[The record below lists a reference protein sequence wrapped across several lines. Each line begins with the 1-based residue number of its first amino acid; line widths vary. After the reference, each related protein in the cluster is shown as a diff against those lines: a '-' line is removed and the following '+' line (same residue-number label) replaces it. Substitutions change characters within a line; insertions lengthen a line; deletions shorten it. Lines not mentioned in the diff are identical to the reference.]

1 MSDPRAAERR
11 ARALDYPYRPAAD
24 DYLFTGAAARPKP
37 HRSVYASRKPP
48 PSTVT
53 RVPPRSG
60 PSAGVATL
68 AVKCAVR
75 FVDMEGLSDGRSTKT
90 ILRDVAPRR
99 LVLIG
104 ADDAASAELA
114 EFCRAALHECMTRE
128 DAASLPAYV
137 DLHASVASLISAAA
151 AAGGESPGGESPA
164 PVPGSGAG
172 SGAEMDAAAAAIGH
186 SLTACDVRLLA
197 AYSAGTAR
205 SAPPDPRAAQ
215 AGAGATM
222 SRSLAAGFHAA
233 VAKALEDI
241 GYASPGGLLRRY
253 LVGEDVGANGS
264 VATETFKLEKPND
277 SVEQSPI
284 VFEKLYP
291 VLHSLVSKLVLPYRR
306 NVSLL
311 LVCSTSNSISLKHVL
326 MGSSVS

>member
-1 MSDPRAAERR
+1 MQRLTGALPYAADPTGARAGL
-11 ARALDYPYRPAAD
+11 ARALHAAAAASLRPPRVFDAAD
-24 DYLFTGAAARPKP
+24 NDDDDAT
-37 HRSVYASRKPP
+37 
-48 PSTVT
+48 
-53 RVPPRSG
+53 
-60 PSAGVATL
+60 GVAVRASTYGSSAL
-68 AVKCAVR
+68 EQDAVGV
-75 FVDMEGLSDGRSTKT
+75 FTSDPALLGFKRLMCGR
-90 ILRDVAPRR
+90 
-99 LVLIG
+99 IG

-164 PVPGSGAG
+164 PVPGAGAG
-172 SGAEMDAAAAAIGH
+172 SGAEMGATAAAIGH

-253 LVGEDVGANGS
+253 LLGEDVPSGGLFGCYLRFHGMPSPGEVRAALATAGVGAAPG
-264 VATETFKLEKPND
+264 VQGLDPGVQGLDPGVQGLDPDAVVPALA
-277 SVEQSPI
+277 VG
-284 VFEKLYP
+284 
-291 VLHSLVSKLVLPYRR
+291 LPGTPPQAILRIAR
-306 NVSLL
+306 CGL
-311 LVCSTSNSISLKHVL
+311 
-326 MGSSVS
+326 